1 MGKIPLF
8 HESDQEEEKDEIE
21 FKTNKSYAK
30 HYDEFRKKEVLGQ
43 LKNLDSEGESSSSED
58 ETTDEEVVD
67 PDFDKEFFRTLA
79 YLKRRDLAKYEEKPS
94 FFENVKPV
102 EEVALEKRKKK
113 EKPMTL
119 KDYERKVIMEKG
131 GVYEDEDENPRQQPR
146 PESPSL
152 VQQQEQIKNEIRQAL
167 SKIDTDDEAE
177 EEEKGGLL
185 KERSKSKEEN
195 EREQADYL
203 SWLSDKKA
211 KDVPSEEV
219 KPLQPLKEFWSS
231 KSLSKE
237 DAFLKDYI
245 LNKRFVD
252 NSGEVP
258 SYDDIVATS
267 EDEEE
272 LEKQEEYERQYNFRF
287 EEPDAEYIKRY
298 PRNVEESVR
307 IERNRRKEQRQVL
320 KERKQRE
327 KEQQKREL
335 EELKAIKLQE
345 IKDRIQKLKEIAATE
360 NMTLNEEELESD
372 FDPEEHDRRMQ
383 RMFDDDYYGIDE
395 GDQKPE
401 FPDLDEEMGI
411 ENYDREKIDADG
423 QQQNADGPYCED
435 DDFVMDADYE
445 ENQKK
450 KKDKKD
456 LEEELLEASGSKK
469 TKKGKKI
476 SKFAEALKKEKP
488 LFDPEDEKTYG
499 EYIDEYYKLDYEDII
514 GNTPCRFRYVETLPN
529 DFGLTVE
536 EILMANTRELNRW
549 ASVKKTVQIRPK
561 YSELSEIEVY
571 KRKAQNEELKRK
583 ILPSLY
589 TPQDEKSD
597 EDDEIKQKKVNTIT
611 KLDDQDSVEN
621 PETVSAEGKKKKKK
635 KKKPTVDESSIKDEK
650 SDEKS
655 DATEETVEAT
665 ETSAENKKSKK
676 KRKNTEHVEQLEE
689 TTTAE
694 KQEKPAKEH
703 QKSKKR
709 KREDTEQVASEENKP
724 HSKKIKHQTF
734 NKDRKHKSHFE
745 SNQAPTNVTDSRLRA
760 FGINPRKFHNKLKYG
775 GNQSKQSGDAA
786 EQHHNESQH
795 KHQNQRGKFGNKGG
809 KFKNKHWGKK

>member
-8 HESDQEEEKDEIE
+8 HESDQEEEKEEIE

-43 LKNLDSEGESSSSED
+43 LKNLESEGESSSSED

-79 YLKRRDLAKYEEKPS
+79 YLKRRDPAKYEEKPS

-119 KDYERKVIMEKG
+119 KDYERKVILEKG

-152 VQQQEQIKNEIRQAL
+152 VQQQEQIKDEIRRAL
-167 SKIDTDDEAE
+167 SKIDTDDEE
-177 EEEKGGLL
+177 EEEAKGGLL
-185 KERSKSKEEN
+185 KERSKSKEEK

-203 SWLSDKKA
+203 SWLADKKT
-211 KDVPSEEV
+211 KEVPSEEV
-219 KPLQPLKEFWSS
+219 KPLEPLKEFWSS

-237 DAFLKDYI
+237 DVFLKDYI

-252 NSGEVP
+252 SSGEVP
-258 SYDDIVATS
+258 TYDDIVATS

-307 IERNRRKEQRQVL
+307 IERNKRKEQRQIL

-411 ENYDREKIDADG
+411 ENYDREKIDPDE
-423 QQQNADGPYCED
+423 QQQGDSGPYCED
-435 DDFVMDADYE
+435 DDFVMDADFE

-450 KKDKKD
+450 KKSKKD

-469 TKKGKKI
+469 NKKGKRI
-476 SKFAEALKKEKP
+476 SKFAEVLKKEKP

-499 EYIDEYYKLDYEDII
+499 EYIDEYYKLDYEDMI
-514 GNTPCRFRYVETLPN
+514 GDTPCRFRYVETVPN

-561 YSELSEIEVY
+561 YSELSEIELY
-571 KRKAQNEELKRK
+571 KRKAQNEELKKK

-589 TPQDEKSD
+589 APQDDKSD
-597 EDDEIKQKKVNTIT
+597 EEDEIKQMKVNTIT
-611 KLDDQDSVEN
+611 KLDDEDTVEN
-621 PETVSAEGKKKKKK
+621 AETVPAEDKKKKKKK
-635 KKKPTVDESSIKDEK
+635 KKKPTVEESSTKEDK
-650 SDEKS
+650 SAEV
-655 DATEETVEAT
+655 TEVTAEIVK
-665 ETSAENKKSKK
+665 TSADSKKSKK
-676 KRKNTEHVEQLEE
+676 KRKNSEHVEQPEDNK
-689 TTTAE
+689 AIE
-694 KQEKPAKEH
+694 KQETHAEEH
-703 QKSKKR
+703 KKSKKR
-709 KREDTEQVASEENKP
+709 KREAAEQGTAEESKP
-724 HSKKIKHQTF
+724 HSKNKQQKF
-734 NKDRKHKSHFE
+734 NKEHKHNSHFE

-775 GNQSKQSGDAA
+775 GNQSNADGG
-786 EQHHNESQH
+786 EQQQNRSQH
-795 KHQNQRGKFGNKGG
+795 KHHNQRGKFGNKGG
-809 KFKNKHWGKK
+809 KFKNKHWNKK

>member
-8 HESDQEEEKDEIE
+8 HESDQEDEDQIE
-21 FKTNKSYAK
+21 FRTNKSYAK

-43 LKNLDSEGESSSSED
+43 LKNLESEGESSSSDD

-67 PDFDKEFFRTLA
+67 AEFDKEFFRTLA
-79 YLKRRDLAKYEEKPS
+79 YLKRRDPKKYEEKPQ

-102 EEVALEKRKKK
+102 EEVALDKRKKK
-113 EKPMTL
+113 DKPMTL
-119 KDYERKVIMEKG
+119 KDYERKVILEKG
-131 GVYEDEDENPRQQPR
+131 GVYEDEDELNVRQQAR

-167 SKIDTDDEAE
+167 NKIATDDEDE
-177 EEEKGGLL
+177 DDSNGGLL
-185 KERSKSKEEN
+185 KERSKSKVET

-203 SWLSDKKA
+203 SWLADKKTKEA
-211 KDVPSEEV
+211 PSDEV
-219 KPLQPLKEFWSS
+219 KPLAPLKEFWSS

-245 LNKRFVD
+245 LNKRFID
-252 NSGEVP
+252 NTGEAP
-258 SYDDIVATS
+258 TYDDIVATS

-287 EEPDAEYIKRY
+287 EEPDSEFIKRY
-298 PRNVEESVR
+298 PRNVDESVR
-307 IERNRRKEQRQVL
+307 IERNKRKEQRQLL

-383 RMFDDDYYGIDE
+383 RMFDDGYYGVDE

-401 FPDLDEEMGI
+401 FPDLDEELGI
-411 ENYDREKIDADG
+411 ENYDREKIDSDEQEKDDG
-423 QQQNADGPYCED
+423 GPHCED

-450 KKDKKD
+450 KKSKKKF
-456 LEEELLEASGSKK
+456 EEELLEATGSKK
-469 TKKGKKI
+469 KKGKKT
-476 SKFAEALKKEKP
+476 SRFAEVLKKEKP
-488 LFDPEDEKTYG
+488 IFNPEDEKTYG

-514 GNTPCRFRYVETLPN
+514 GDTPCRFRYVETVPN
-529 DFGLTVE
+529 DFGLSVE

-583 ILPSLY
+583 IIPSLFKE
-589 TPQDEKSD
+589 QEEESD
-597 EDDEIKQKKVNTIT
+597 EDAEIKQKKANTIT
-611 KLDDQDSVEN
+611 KFDEIDA
-621 PETVSAEGKKKKKK
+621 PEDLHDTLTVDKKKKKK
-635 KKKPTVDESSIKDEK
+635 KKKQISQELLTDDHAETNEINDAIKTDQKEERKSTKKTEIGENTV
-650 SDEKS
+650 
-655 DATEETVEAT
+655 TEARQHE
-665 ETSAENKKSKK
+665 ENEPWQH
-676 KRKNTEHVEQLEE
+676 KNG
-689 TTTAE
+689 
-694 KQEKPAKEH
+694 
-703 QKSKKR
+703 KKR
-709 KREDTEQVASEENKP
+709 KREDGEPQTGKGSIPRHEKNKKFKNSRSDSSQQTAS
-724 HSKKIKHQTF
+724 
-734 NKDRKHKSHFE
+734 
-745 SNQAPTNVTDSRLRA
+745 NVTDSRLRA

-775 GNQSKQSGDAA
+775 GG
-786 EQHHNESQH
+786 
-795 KHQNQRGKFGNKGG
+795 QNQQTSTEEPREHSGRNNGKNYQNRKFDQKGG
-809 KFKNKHWGKK
+809 KSKNQRWKNKKSKFC